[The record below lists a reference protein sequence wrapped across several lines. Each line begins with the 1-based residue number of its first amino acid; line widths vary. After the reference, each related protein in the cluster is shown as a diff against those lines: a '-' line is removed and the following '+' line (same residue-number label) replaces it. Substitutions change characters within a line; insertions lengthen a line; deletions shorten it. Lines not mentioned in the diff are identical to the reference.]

1 MSTMAS
7 ASPRARVLRV
17 WQAPIGKKAV
27 MALTGVILFG
37 FVLVHM
43 LGNLQ
48 IYLPRGDEGWAIDQ
62 YAVLLR
68 SSPKLLWAARGI
80 LLLALVL
87 HFVSA
92 AQLKSIS
99 RAARPDDY
107 RKYAPQKSTFAAR
120 TMLGS
125 GLLLLAFVVYHLMH
139 FTFGNSHPQFEELQV
154 QHNVVSG
161 FLEWP
166 VAVSYIV
173 AMIFLGMHL
182 RHGLWSMFQ
191 SLGISHPR
199 YTPALETFATVF
211 AVVVVLGNVSIPI
224 AVLAGLIG
232 S

>member
-1 MSTMAS
+1 MSSVAS
-7 ASPRARVLRV
+7 VGSRARVARV

-27 MALTGVILFG
+27 MALTGVVLFG
-37 FVLVHM
+37 FVLGHM

-48 IYLPRGDEGWAIDQ
+48 IYLGSEQIDH

-68 SSPKLLWAARGI
+68 SSPKLLWAVRGV
-80 LLLALVL
+80 LLVALVL

-107 RKYAPQKSTFAAR
+107 RKYDPQRSTLGAR

-139 FTFGNSHPQFEELQV
+139 FTFGNAHPDFEELKV
-154 QHNVVSG
+154 HHNVVTG
-161 FLEWP
+161 FQEWP
-166 VAVSYIV
+166 VSVSYIV
-173 AMIFLGMHL
+173 AMVFLGMHL

-191 SLGISHPR
+191 SLGVSHPR
-199 YTPALETFATVF
+199 YTPALRTFATVF
-211 AVVVVLGNVSIPI
+211 AVVIVIGNVSIPI

-232 S
+232 